1 MQENEKDPEVQ
12 PVAEPVAAKAVAPVE
27 ENTGNGAET
36 TLEIIANIVL
46 VCGIIAS
53 IICLFNIVWVQ
64 NPEYQYID
72 DKIFS
77 PSGFVTTV
85 MVLASSLISWSF
97 MRVLANI
104 SVTLKAMNKKM
115 KESASPIAGNPH
127 LSCNG
132 MDGDCGYVAAAD
144 RVIAP
149 VVRAALH
156 GGCAVVANGQ
166 QGIGCECV
174 RRCGDHHCWR
184 VSDGADVRIR
194 RYGCEVRTIRKLVS
208 SDARRP
214 RWSAAA
220 WRYPP
225 ASPRYPPAS

>member
-1 MQENEKDPEVQ
+1 
-12 PVAEPVAAKAVAPVE
+12 
-27 ENTGNGAET
+27 
-36 TLEIIANIVL
+36 
-46 VCGIIAS
+46 
-53 IICLFNIVWVQ
+53 
-64 NPEYQYID
+64 
-72 DKIFS
+72 
-77 PSGFVTTV
+77 
-85 MVLASSLISWSF
+85 
-97 MRVLANI
+97 
-104 SVTLKAMNKKM
+104 
-115 KESASPIAGNPH
+115 
-127 LSCNG
+127 

-156 GGCAVVANGQ
+156 GGYAVVVNGQ

-184 VSDGADVRIR
+184 VSDGADVRIG
-194 RYGCEVRTIRKLVS
+194 RYGCEFRTIRKLVS

-225 ASPRYPPAS
+225 ALPGRLPAFAKVPSSFARMCSRRGGVLPHLAGTMAVGRSRGLDVNGMCSAVRGMCSAVRGMWAHPINHGDNSLVL